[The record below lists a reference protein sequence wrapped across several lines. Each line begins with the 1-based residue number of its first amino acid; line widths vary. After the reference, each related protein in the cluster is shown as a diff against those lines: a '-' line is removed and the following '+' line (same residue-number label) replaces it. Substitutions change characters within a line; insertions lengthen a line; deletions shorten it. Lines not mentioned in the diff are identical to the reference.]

1 MCKIG
6 LLQTLTVFLFSRIT
20 PSGVRTGY
28 VRIEKSLCGKAFSA
42 LKISQKI
49 FLFYCI
55 LRILMIFSKMS
66 VCNVSYIWVRSSR
79 RVLAKWEDFCE
90 KLNFSFRFELCHFEF
105 EWVTLERK
113 TVMEICFLEIK
124 IE

>member
-6 LLQTLTVFLFSRIT
+6 LLQSLTVFLFSRIA
-20 PSGVRTGY
+20 PSGVRIGY

-49 FLFYCI
+49 FLFYYV

-66 VCNVSYIWVRSSR
+66 
-79 RVLAKWEDFCE
+79 A
-90 KLNFSFRFELCHFEF
+90 
-105 EWVTLERK
+105 
-113 TVMEICFLEIK
+113 
-124 IE
+124 